1 MTSQGYNPV
10 DAKTEA
16 RLNLVWLKYVSY
28 ACLAGAAFFYFVLR
42 LNRLAISRTAKL
54 TGYAACIVLAC
65 VAWHVQ
71 ESNADQHSPR
81 QLIIGTVTSITTTH
95 SKGGSIYDDFQLRL
109 DSGSL
114 SPKFSTDI
122 VGNSSSGQPIHQGD
136 SLGVLYRTWDNVPV
150 TIDELEGQRPGW
162 HYTRYRALDPYVWA
176 VGGAGFLAFIGAF
189 ASRRKRGT
197 PGAAPETTLDPS
209 GSQ

>member
-1 MTSQGYNPV
+1 M
-10 DAKTEA
+10 
-16 RLNLVWLKYVSY
+16 NLVWLKYVSY